1 MYDLDDPFET
11 AFSKSKPTSEH
22 DLIYDTSSSVI
33 VTLVTNLEIRKITQ
47 YKLQTT
53 DGKNY

>member
-22 DLIYDTSSSVI
+22 DLICDTSSSVI